1 MDTAEELKNLR
12 LMRGAQ
18 VFFGLFSVLLL
29 LLLLLV
35 VGVCES
41 ILGNG

>member
-1 MDTAEELKNLR
+1 
-12 LMRGAQ
+12 MRGAQ

-29 LLLLLV
+29 LLLLLLLV